1 MRTWFATFDSSAP
14 MTVSE
19 KSPDKPK
26 SQRRPA
32 ARAPAP
38 VEQPADVSPAL
49 RPPRQSRSE
58 ATLANMLRAGRA
70 LIEQHGDFDDVVIA
84 DVIRAASTSTG
95 AFYCRFKDKDA
106 FVAAVMDATFAE
118 LQADADRTVEENAVW
133 HSGNARAI
141 AGGIVHYYTDMCR
154 RNRGVFKAVLRHI
167 VPGAPDSHPMRA
179 LDRHIKDLV
188 VPRLAPLLTGR
199 STKVATQEIRS
210 SIQMIS
216 STLAMAVLTDPGPMR
231 FEDGTLE
238 SQLSLMMQ
246 RYLRID

>member
-1 MRTWFATFDSSAP
+1 

-19 KSPDKPK
+19 KTPDKPK
-26 SQRRPA
+26 SRRRHA
-32 ARAPAP
+32 TRAPATA
-38 VEQPADVSPAL
+38 EQRGDVLPAL

-58 ATLANMLRAGRA
+58 ATLANMLRAGRT

-84 DVIRAASTSTG
+84 DVIRAAGTSTG

-106 FVAAVMDATFAE
+106 FVAAVMDATFVELRAE
-118 LQADADRTVEENAVW
+118 ADKSVAEDAVW
-133 HSGNARAI
+133 RSGNARAI
-141 AGGIVHYYTDMCR
+141 AAGIVHHYTDMCR
-154 RNRGVFKAVLRHI
+154 CNRGVFKAVLRYI
-167 VPGAPDSHPMRA
+167 APIAPDAHPMRL

-188 VPRLAPLLTGR
+188 VPILAPLLAGR
-199 STKVATQEIRS
+199 STKVSTQEIRS
-210 SIQMIS
+210 AIQMIS

-238 SQLSLMMQ
+238 SHLSLMMQ